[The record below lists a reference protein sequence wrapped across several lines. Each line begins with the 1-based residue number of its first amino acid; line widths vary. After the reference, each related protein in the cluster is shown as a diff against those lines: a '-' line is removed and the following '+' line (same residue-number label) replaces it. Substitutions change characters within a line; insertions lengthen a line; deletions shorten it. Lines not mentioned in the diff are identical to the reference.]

1 MENYNYMNML
11 YIFNDSFDNNKK
23 LLIDWSNGLKIICSS
38 ITGMYE
44 TDTEPED
51 DDYIGEYAAAVGDVE
66 ILENPIDDSVLIYN
80 GCIEISLKCIPDKI
94 SLEDGTVVWQR
105 NK

>member
-1 MENYNYMNML
+1 MNKEYKSLL
-11 YIFNDSFDNNKK
+11 Y
-23 LLIDWSNGLKIICSS
+23 LIDDYFEKEPIIIEWSNNLKVKCIS